1 MIQSHHQAKINQ
13 WFQEQLKSIRLQ
25 GAGEGVWRDPSV
37 QILAFEASL
46 HKHHEEILA
55 DQDLFAAVFLELI
68 RLASAD
74 DLREMAEILLERGS
88 FDTVED
94 LHRAAQLKELGE
106 LLGLLNLMAAP
117 LILGRAGSEKIGLE

>member
-13 WFQEQLKSIRLQ
+13 WFQEQLEAIRLQ
-25 GAGEGVWRDPSV
+25 GAGEGVWRDPIV

-46 HKHHEEILA
+46 HKHHQEILA
-55 DQDLFAAVFLELI
+55 DQDLFDAVFLELI

-88 FDTVED
+88 FDAVEGFNWP
-94 LHRAAQLKELGE
+94 AQLKELGE

>member
-1 MIQSHHQAKINQ
+1 VVQSHHRGKIKE
-13 WFQEQLKSIRLQ
+13 WLEEQLQAVRLQ
-25 GAGEGVWRDPSV
+25 GVGEGVWRDPIV

-55 DQDLFAAVFLELI
+55 DQDLFDAVFLELI
-68 RLASAD
+68 RLASPD

-88 FDTVED
+88 FDAVED
-94 LHRAAQLKELGE
+94 LNRLAQLKELGE

-117 LILGRAGSEKIGLE
+117 LIFGKHENSGC

>member
-13 WFQEQLKSIRLQ
+13 WFQEQLEAIRLQ
-25 GAGEGVWRDPSV
+25 GSGEGVWRDPIV

-46 HKHHEEILA
+46 HKHHQEILA
-55 DQDLFAAVFLELI
+55 DQDLFDAVFLELI
-68 RLASAD
+68 RFASAD

-88 FDTVED
+88 FDAVEGFNWS
-94 LHRAAQLKELGE
+94 AQLKELGE